1 METQTYELAAA
12 IRYHLNKAPYPPSIT
27 VVMLK
32 RALEEIL
39 KLKNE
44 NDALRLQIRQ
54 EFPQLPADTVIDA
67 VNQPRTRDDDCF
79 RYPWE

>member
-12 IRYHLNKAPYPPSIT
+12 IRYHLNKAPQPPSIT
-27 VVMLK
+27 ELVLK
-32 RALEEIL
+32 KALEEIL

-44 NDALRLQIRQ
+44 NDALRWQLKL
-54 EFPQLPADTVIDA
+54 ESPQPADA